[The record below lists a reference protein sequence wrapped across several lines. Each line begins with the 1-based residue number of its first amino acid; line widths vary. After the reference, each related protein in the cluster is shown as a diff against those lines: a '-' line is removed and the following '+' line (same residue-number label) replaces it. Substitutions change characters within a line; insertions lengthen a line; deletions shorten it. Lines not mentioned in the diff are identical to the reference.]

1 MFIKDC
7 VGIKVKLIKQRIS
20 NQTAPLALFEMRA
33 IKSSTRCFCWSASGL
48 SDSWNSR
55 KILNR
60 ANTLWNGWDCDEIC
74 MGLPVPEMI
83 EAKSP

>member
-20 NQTAPLALFEMRA
+20 NHTAPLALFEMRA
-33 IKSSTRCFCWSASGL
+33 IKSSTRCFCWSASEL

-55 KILNR
+55 KILNK
-60 ANTLWNGWDCDEIC
+60 ANGLYSTRGMDGIVMKYVWDYRFQ
-74 MGLPVPEMI
+74 
-83 EAKSP
+83 K